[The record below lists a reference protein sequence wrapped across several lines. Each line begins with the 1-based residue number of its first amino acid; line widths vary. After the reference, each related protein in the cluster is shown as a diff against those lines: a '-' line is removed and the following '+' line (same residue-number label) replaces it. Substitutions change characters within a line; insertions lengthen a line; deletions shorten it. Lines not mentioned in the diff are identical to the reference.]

1 MKKFILLAA
10 IVLAV
15 FAVPVLA
22 ASFTVAIGSY
32 GDVYA
37 EDTINVAV
45 TIHNDYGSDELF
57 LVSQPLAA
65 PPAYT
70 WASADKGSLIVPAYS
85 DGTFNIKITPSADA
99 AAGNYR
105 YEFTVKRNS
114 DGETVPGDFQITVK
128 QRQSAGGVRLNLS
141 CSQCTSNIDVMAD
154 VENFGTTKLEDT
166 TLKLT
171 LGDQSKDLAAGELNL
186 SAKKPLTASFNV
198 SYWKPGQY
206 ALSAELTANGQSLD
220 TETVEFTIPEVKN
233 IVITQSVQTTPWSKY
248 VLLNAQNLGNMPGTA
263 DIRAQ
268 VTQASTVSISYSQPP
283 TAMGDQWTWSE
294 DLQPGQNYQVNY
306 TEFYW
311 PVPIVILLV
320 ILGATYI
327 YLYTTAIG
335 MKKTTVKHGSEW
347 SVSIHIKNRGSA
359 AEGVVVRDVIPHHFT
374 LSGAFETLKPIA
386 RKTDTGT
393 ELIWRVGGIKRGEEK
408 LLHYKMTA
416 RLPFG
421 SVKLPAARLRAQK
434 GDKTL
439 LSSTNTVSLAG
450 EKGPVKLKVDTDK

>member
-1 MKKFILLAA
+1 MKKFVLLAA
-10 IVLAV
+10 IALVALS
-15 FAVPVLA
+15 VPVLA
-22 ASFTVAIGSY
+22 AGFTATVGSY
-32 GDVYA
+32 GEVLA

-45 TIHNDYGSDELF
+45 TVHNDYGSEELF
-57 LVSQPLAA
+57 LISQPLAA

-70 WASADKGSLIVPAYS
+70 WASADKGSLIIPAYS
-85 DGTFNIKITPSADA
+85 DGTFTIKITPASNAV
-99 AAGNYR
+99 AGNYR
-105 YEFTVKRNS
+105 YEFTIKRNS
-114 DGETVPGDFQITVK
+114 NGETLSQEFQITVK

-141 CSQCTSNIDVMAD
+141 CSQCTNNVGVTAN
-154 VENFGTTKLEDT
+154 VENFGTTKLNDAM
-166 TLKLT
+166 LKVT
-171 LGDQSKDLAAGELNL
+171 LGDQTADLSAGELNL
-186 SAKKPLTASFNV
+186 SGKKQLTTSFNV
-198 SYWKPGQY
+198 LYWKPGQY

-220 TETVEFTIPEVKN
+220 RKTVEFTIPEVKN
-233 IVITQSVQTTPWSKY
+233 IVITQNVQTTPWSKN
-248 VLLNAQNLGNMPGTA
+248 VLLNAQNLGNVLGTA
-263 DIRAQ
+263 DIKAQ

-283 TAMGDQWTWSE
+283 TTLGDEWTWTTE
-294 DLQPGQNYQVNY
+294 LKPGENYQVSY

-320 ILGATYI
+320 VLGAAYI

-335 MKKTTVKHGSEW
+335 MKKRAVKHGSEW
-347 SVSIHIKNRGSA
+347 SVSINIKNRGSA

-374 LSGAFETLKPIA
+374 LSGTFETLKPIA

-416 RLPFG
+416 RTPFG

-439 LSSTNTVSLAG
+439 LSSTNTVTLSG
-450 EKGPVKLKVDTDK
+450 EKGPVKLKVDTE